1 VTAAGTVHIVVPVRV
16 NDRTQSPLGATVIE
30 TPVALSTS
38 AVHEPVVT
46 VAAWTGEARN
56 VDGIATIDITKRLI
70 APNSD
75 NVTRVLGDRLIM
87 EK

>member
-1 VTAAGTVHIVVPVRV
+1 
-16 NDRTQSPLGATVIE
+16 
-30 TPVALSTS
+30 
-38 AVHEPVVT
+38 VHEPLVT

-75 NVTRVLGDRLIM
+75 NVTRVWGDRLIM

>member
-1 VTAAGTVHIVVPVRV
+1 VTAAGTVHVVVPVRV
-16 NDRTQSPLGATVIE
+16 NARTQSPPGATVIV

-38 AVHEPVVT
+38 AVHEPLVT

-56 VDGIATIDITKRLI
+56 IDGIATIDITKRLI
-70 APNSD
+70 APKSD
-75 NVTRVLGDRLIM
+75 NVTRVLGDHLIM